1 MHAGKTGLL
10 AVAVALTL
18 SVPGWAQQGVP
29 PEIAAQLR
37 AIGPVIDVPAVAKLY
52 APLQAEAPRE
62 GVKRTNDVHYGPDER
77 NRLDVYEPATHPA
90 QPMPVLV
97 FIHGGGFVRG
107 DKSTPG
113 TPFYDNIGY
122 YFARHGVLAILAT
135 YRLAPAHPW
144 PAGARDVGAV
154 VHWTRANAARFG
166 GDRHRIV
173 LWGHSAG
180 AAHAAAYALDARF
193 QLPPGP
199 RLAGLILMA
208 GVYDPVLEMRAAEQF
223 SGSHPQESD
232 TAYYGTDMR
241 SYAAKAPIRHLT
253 GPKLPVML
261 IVSELDPPMMHVETG
276 ELFAALCQRDHQCP
290 TLVTPRDH
298 DHISEAY
305 AINTPDDSVS
315 GPALAFIQAAK

>member
-1 MHAGKTGLL
+1 MHARKTCLL
-10 AVAVALTL
+10 ALALAFTL
-18 SVPGWAQQGVP
+18 SAPGWAQQGVP
-29 PEIAAQLR
+29 PEIAAGLR
-37 AIGPVIDVPAVAKLY
+37 AIGPVIDVPAVTKLY
-52 APLQAEAPRE
+52 MPLQAEAPRD

-77 NRLDVYEPATHPA
+77 NRLDVYEPAAHPA

-154 VHWTRANAARFG
+154 IHWARANAEKFG

-208 GVYDPVLEMRAAEQF
+208 GVYDPALETVGAEQLH
-223 SGSHPQESD
+223 SNADSNR
-232 TAYYGTDMR
+232 AYYGEDTMT
-241 SYAAKAPIRHLT
+241 YVAKAPLRNLT

-261 IVSELDPPMMHVETG
+261 IVSELDPPMMHVETSL
-276 ELFAALCQRDHQCP
+276 LFAALCRRDGRCP
-290 TLVTPRDH
+290 SLVTPRDH

-305 AINTPDDSVS
+305 AINTPDETVS